1 MVDENKKNNKYNE
14 EINVLI
20 VDDHPFFRQ
29 GICLY
34 IEPIKDIS
42 IGAEA
47 SNGQEA
53 ISLLVDHKFDVIL
66 MDLQMPERDGIEATR
81 KILDMNPD
89 IKILIMT
96 SFNSWDKVYQAL
108 QVGAA
113 GYILKDAEPE
123 ELMAAIRAVAAGG
136 NYFGSEVTG
145 EIMQQLSGKILN
157 NRSNK
162 SDDKLASNLDSKSTK
177 EEKNSDLIEPLTE
190 RELEVLQYLGKGL
203 SNKAIAEILIISE
216 KTIKT
221 HVSNIFSKLQ
231 VNSRTEAVVYA
242 IRYGLIE
249 QGGD

>member
-1 MVDENKKNNKYNE
+1 MANIYKNLHKNKGK
-14 EINVLI
+14 INVLI

-34 IEPIKDIS
+34 IEPIQDIA

-53 ISLLVDHKFDVIL
+53 VSLLVDNNFDVIL
-66 MDLQMPERDGIEATR
+66 MDLQMPEIDGIEATR
-81 KILDMNPD
+81 QILDINPD

-145 EIMQQLSGKILN
+145 EIMQQLSEKTLD
-157 NRSNK
+157 NK
-162 SDDKLASNLDSKSTK
+162 LGNKLDSKSSK
-177 EEKNSDLIEPLTE
+177 EVKNFNLIEPLTD

-203 SNKAIAEILIISE
+203 SNKAIADVLIISE

-242 IRYGLIE
+242 IRHGLIE
-249 QGGD
+249 QEDE